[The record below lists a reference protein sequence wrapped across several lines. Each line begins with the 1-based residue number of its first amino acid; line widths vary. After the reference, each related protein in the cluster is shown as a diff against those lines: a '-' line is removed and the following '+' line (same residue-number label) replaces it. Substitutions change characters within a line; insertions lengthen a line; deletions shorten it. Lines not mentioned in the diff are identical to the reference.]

1 MRLRYSVY
9 AICLYAAFQ
18 CGQVYK
24 ANTIEAVYQA
34 GLPAVEV
41 EYRTVG
47 KMADADAARI
57 VNHFYSVE
65 D

>member
-1 MRLRYSVY
+1 MRLRYPFY

-24 ANTIEAVYQA
+24 AHTIEAAYIS
-34 GLPAVEV
+34 GLPAVSV